1 MTNHIA
7 LETGMKNISPLL
19 IELIRAGQT
28 VKMTVT
34 GNSMYPFLRHL
45 KDSVLLTGPSRC
57 PIKKGRIVLVC
68 KPDGSYVLH
77 RIVKLRG
84 DCFWMLGDAQTMMEG
99 PFSTDSIIAT
109 VKNVSKKRFTISTD
123 SIIATVKNVSKK
135 RFTIS
140 TDSCLWRSMSFL
152 WHLLLPIRSSMFRCI
167 RFISIIKTRITK
179 NTLKR

>member
-84 DCFWMLGDAQTMMEG
+84 DCFWMLGDAQTIMEG
-99 PFSTDSIIAT
+99 PF
-109 VKNVSKKRFTISTD
+109 STD